1 MNFYIDKINLINYYI
16 HRINLWEN
24 IVNNE
29 NQLLKL
35 FRKLDAKSKENVV
48 FLLQGMLLSKKYPE
62 KKEKNTDK
70 ID

>member
-1 MNFYIDKINLINYYI
+1 M
-16 HRINLWEN
+16 N

-35 FRKLDAKSKENVV
+35 FRKLDAKSKENIM

-62 KKEKNTDK
+62 KKEKTTDK

>member
-1 MNFYIDKINLINYYI
+1 M
-16 HRINLWEN
+16 N

-35 FRKLDAKSKENVV
+35 FRKLDAKSKENIM

-62 KKEKNTDK
+62 NKKKNTNEN
-70 ID
+70 